1 MKIINRY
8 LCKNFLG
15 PFVLT
20 FFVSL
25 FVLLMQFLW
34 KWVDELVGK
43 GLEISVLLKLLF
55 YASITLTSM
64 AFPLAVLLA
73 SLMTFGNLGERYE
86 IVALKSAGVSVRKMM
101 TPLFVLSFIIAL
113 VAFEFSNQVIPKATI
128 RLRMLLFDIQEQ
140 KPSLSIEEGVFYEGF
155 DNYSI
160 RVGKKMPDGET
171 VKDIMIY
178 DHSRRMGNTS
188 VTYATEGTMR
198 VTPDKHYLVFTLRD
212 GSYWDES
219 PYAHKGGV
227 NANGRYPLTRATFD
241 KQYKRFDMSSFT
253 MGNVDKSFYEG
264 HSTALSI
271 EQLTERIDT
280 MKNEITQLAHGAS
293 DAFFNNLY
301 YFNIFIK
308 NDSTRFDTITH
319 SRKCDIAE
327 MTSDQQFKIFSFAEN
342 AARSFIYS
350 VRFAY
355 QDQDFRTRYMW
366 SYQIELFRKFSLSL
380 ACVLFF
386 FIGAPL
392 GSIIRKGGIGIPL
405 VVTVVFFTIYFA
417 LSIMG
422 EKIAKSSVWPV
433 WFGMFFSSF
442 ILLPIC
448 VFLTYHATTDSAVL
462 SPDTYSKFIDRIK
475 TIRLFSK
482 KRHEDT
488 TTLS

>member
-43 GLEISVLLKLLF
+43 GLEISVLLKLMF

-73 SLMTFGNLGERYE
+73 SLMTFGNMGERYE
-86 IVALKSAGVSVRKMM
+86 IVALKSAGISVRKMM
-101 TPLFVLSFIIAL
+101 QPLFFLSLLIAFI
-113 VAFEFSNQVIPKATI
+113 AFEFSNDIIPKATVK
-128 RLRMLLFDIQEQ
+128 LRMLLFDIQEQ
-140 KPSLSIEEGVFYEGF
+140 KPALNIEEGVFYGGF

-171 VKDIMIY
+171 VKDVMIY

-188 VTYATEGTMR
+188 VTYAKTGTMR
-198 VTPDKHYLVFTLRD
+198 VTPDKQYLVFTLYD
-212 GSYWDES
+212 GSSWDENAS
-219 PYAHKGGV
+219 ARGG
-227 NANGRYPLTRATFD
+227 APSRYPLTRATFD
-241 KQYKRFDMSSFT
+241 KQYKRFDMSAFSLSE
-253 MGNVDKSFYEG
+253 VDASFYEG
-264 HSTALSI
+264 HSTAMSI
-271 EQLTERIDT
+271 SELNERIDT
-280 MKNEITQLAHGAS
+280 MKAEITELAHAAS
-293 DAFFNNLY
+293 DVFFANLY
-301 YFNIFIK
+301 YFNLFVK
-308 NDSTRFDTITH
+308 NDGQYFDTLH
-319 SRKCDIAE
+319 RSAKCDLTKLPETQAYR
-327 MTSDQQFKIFSFAEN
+327 IFSYADN
-342 AARSFIYS
+342 ASRSFIYS
-350 VRFAY
+350 VRFSY
-355 QDQDFRTRYMW
+355 QDQEFRTRYMW
-366 SYQIELFRKFSLSL
+366 GYQIEFFRKFSLAL

-392 GSIIRKGGIGIPL
+392 GSIIRKGGIGVPL
-405 VVTVVFFTIYFA
+405 VITVVFFTLYFA
-417 LSIMG
+417 LSIIG

-462 SPDTYSKFIDRIK
+462 SPDTYTKFLDRFK
-475 TIRLFSK
+475 KFKLFAR
-482 KRHEDT
+482 KRNEDT
-488 TTLS
+488 PTVS

>member
-20 FFVSL
+20 FFVAL

-43 GLEISVLLKLLF
+43 GLELTVLLKLMF

-73 SLMTFGNLGERYE
+73 SLMTFGNMGERYE
-86 IVALKSAGVSVRKMM
+86 IVALKSAGVSVQKMM
-101 TPLFVLSFIIAL
+101 APLAILSIVIAAI
-113 VAFEFSNQVIPKATI
+113 AFEFSNEVIPKATVK
-128 RLRMLLFDIQEQ
+128 LRMLLFDIQEQ
-140 KPSLSIEEGVFYEGF
+140 KPALNIEEGVFYTGF
-155 DNYSI
+155 DNYAI

-171 VKDIMIY
+171 VKDVMIY

-188 VTYATEGTMR
+188 VTYAKRGTMR
-198 VTPDKHYLVFTLRD
+198 VTPDKQYLVFTLYD
-212 GSYWDES
+212 GSFWDES
-219 PYAHKGGV
+219 PFARGG
-227 NANGRYPLTRATFD
+227 NGGRYPLTRATFD
-241 KQYKRFDMSSFT
+241 KQYKRFDMSAFSLGET
-253 MGNVDKSFYEG
+253 DENFYEG

-271 EQLTERIDT
+271 SELNERIDT
-280 MKNEITQLAHGAS
+280 LKKELTKLAHGAS
-293 DAFFNNLY
+293 DVFFGTLY

-308 NDSTRFDTITH
+308 NDSTRFDTMT
-319 SRKCDIAE
+319 RAQRCDLADVPE
-327 MTSDQQFKIFSFAEN
+327 DQAFKIFSYADN
-342 AARSFIYS
+342 ASRSFIYS
-350 VRFAY
+350 VRFSY
-355 QDQDFRTRYMW
+355 QDMEFRNRYLW
-366 SYQIELFRKFSLSL
+366 SFQIEFFRKFTLSL

-405 VVTVVFFTIYFA
+405 VVTVVFFTLYFA
-417 LSIMG
+417 LSITG

-433 WFGMFFSSF
+433 WFGMGLSSF

-448 VFLTYHATTDSAVL
+448 IFLTRHATTDSAVL
-462 SPDTYSKFIDRIK
+462 SPDTYAKIVENIKKFK
-475 TIRLFSK
+475 LFGRK

-488 TTLS
+488 ATLS